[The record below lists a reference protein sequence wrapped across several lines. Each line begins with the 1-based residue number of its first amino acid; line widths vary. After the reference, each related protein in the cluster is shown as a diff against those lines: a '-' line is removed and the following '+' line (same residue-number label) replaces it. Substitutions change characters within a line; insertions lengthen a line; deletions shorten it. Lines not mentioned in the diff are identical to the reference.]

1 MWTETLQLHKPQSTA
16 PEHPHLSDYKIA
28 QTCLSSWH
36 LLTLAYFMVPGSW
49 PGRKSSMLYPVKLQE
64 KLNSPRSEENKPGQ
78 SQWVLAWIVMYLW
91 HSHAGL
97 LLLPLQ
103 VLQKHLSSISSLTT
117 FQEFPCWAL
126 DVLGSSMQTSSR
138 HSIVF
143 HWSINLQ
150 VNFFFSFSF
159 SSFLSRLSSLT
170 RYVGFLISCS
180 LESILQICLLCISVF
195 RVTIHIFLPL
205 NFVGQT
211 WNSWI
216 SFVFTI
222 HF

>member
-78 SQWVLAWIVMYLW
+78 SQWVLTWIVMYLW
-91 HSHAGL
+91 HNRAGL

-103 VLQKHLSSISSLTT
+103 VLQKHISPLSSLTT
-117 FQEFPCWAL
+117 FQEFLAGRSMFLAPLCRL
-126 DVLGSSMQTSSR
+126 HTVTLKSSTEQSISR
-138 HSIVF
+138 WVF
-143 HWSINLQ
+143 L
-150 VNFFFSFSF
+150 
-159 SSFLSRLSSLT
+159 L
-170 RYVGFLISCS
+170 GFL
-180 LESILQICLLCISVF
+180 L
-195 RVTIHIFLPL
+195 
-205 NFVGQT
+205 
-211 WNSWI
+211 
-216 SFVFTI
+216 
-222 HF
+222 